1 MLYWMFTPEGAVTT
15 MVPVGTVQVGCVV
28 TEAVGAAGPPGATL
42 TVRFVA
48 AEIQPVFTSLAV
60 TE

>member
-1 MLYWMFTPEGAVTT
+1 MLSPGGARTET
-15 MVPVGTVQVGCVV
+15 VPVGTVQVGCLV
-28 TEAVGAAGPPGATL
+28 TEGVCAAGPPGATL